1 MSLTPVK
8 VTIEK
13 PSRSKVDGGGRA
25 IAYTPVPGSWMATRN
40 YYGKLRQ
47 LLQLEQAA
55 HNSLGPDKAEN
66 RKLQLFVFLA
76 PFPPDID
83 QQYRILADDGVKYT
97 VLFVR
102 KYDSTM
108 QVDTEVIG

>member
-1 MSLTPVK
+1 MSLTTVR
-8 VTIEK
+8 VTIDK
-13 PSRSKVDGGGRA
+13 PARTKVDGGGRA
-25 IAYTPVPGSWMATRN
+25 IAYTPVPGTWDATRN

-55 HNSLGPDKAEN
+55 HNSEGPDKGEN
-66 RKLQLFVFLA
+66 RKLQLFVFRP
-76 PFPPDID
+76 PFPPDIG

-102 KYDSTM
+102 KYETTM
-108 QVDTEVIG
+108 QVDAEVIG